1 MKKLLPLL
9 FILVCT
15 VASADTAYVTD
26 ELKINMRSGNTG
38 RNKII
43 RMIPSGAKL
52 TVISR
57 SKATG
62 YSKVRY
68 KSTEGYVLSRF
79 LQKKQ
84 VSKFFLKDAQ
94 ETAGN
99 LNVENVR
106 LSKELTELTGNN
118 TSTLSTNQ
126 NLTEERNHLRN
137 ELNELQHTA
146 ANAIQLK
153 NERNQ
158 FQERIISIERE
169 LEQLRLEKKVLEDTS
184 KQDWFLYGGILAL
197 AGMLMGWILP
207 KLSWQRKTSNWD
219 SF

>member
-1 MKKLLPLL
+1 M
-9 FILVCT
+9 T
-15 VASADTAYVTD
+15 AAADTAYVSD
-26 ELKINMRSGNTG
+26 DLKINMRSGDTG

-57 SKATG
+57 SKASG
-62 YSKVRY
+62 YSKVKY
-68 KSTEGYVLSRF
+68 KSTVGYVLSRF
-79 LQKKQ
+79 LQKNQ
-84 VSKFFLKDAQ
+84 VSKYFLKDAQ
-94 ETAGN
+94 TTAKT
-99 LNVENVR
+99 LKVENAR
-106 LSKELTELTGNN
+106 LTKELTDITGNN
-118 TSTLSTNQ
+118 TTTLSSNQ
-126 NLTEERNHLRN
+126 SLTEERNHLRN

-169 LEQLRLEKKVLEDTS
+169 LEQLRLEKKILEDTS

-197 AGMLMGWILP
+197 AGMLFGWILP

>member
-1 MKKLLPLL
+1 
-9 FILVCT
+9 
-15 VASADTAYVTD
+15 
-26 ELKINMRSGNTG
+26 MRSGDTG

-43 RMIPSGAKL
+43 RMVPSGAKL

-57 SKATG
+57 SKASG
-62 YSKVRY
+62 YSKVKY
-68 KSTEGYVLSRF
+68 KSTVGYVLSRF
-79 LQKKQ
+79 LQKNQ
-84 VSKFFLKDAQ
+84 VSKYFLKDAQ
-94 ETAGN
+94 TTAKT
-99 LNVENVR
+99 LKVENAR
-106 LSKELTELTGNN
+106 LTKELTEITGNN
-118 TSTLSTNQ
+118 TTTLSSNQ
-126 NLTEERNHLRN
+126 SLTEERNHLRN

-197 AGMLMGWILP
+197 AGMLFGWILP
-207 KLSWQRKTSNWD
+207 KFNWQRKTNNWD